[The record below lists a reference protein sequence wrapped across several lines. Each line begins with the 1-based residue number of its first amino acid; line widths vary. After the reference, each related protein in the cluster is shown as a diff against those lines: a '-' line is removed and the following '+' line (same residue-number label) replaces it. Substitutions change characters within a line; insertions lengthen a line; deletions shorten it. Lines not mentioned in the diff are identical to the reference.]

1 MNIYPIIQFDIYIH
15 IHIYIYIYIYIYTFL
30 FIVILSQHIR
40 TVVVLASNLH
50 DPFQMLLLDHCH

>member
-1 MNIYPIIQFDIYIH
+1 MNIYPIIQFDVYIH
-15 IHIYIYIYIYIYTFL
+15 IHTYIYIYIYTFL
-30 FIVILSQHIR
+30 FLVILSQHIR